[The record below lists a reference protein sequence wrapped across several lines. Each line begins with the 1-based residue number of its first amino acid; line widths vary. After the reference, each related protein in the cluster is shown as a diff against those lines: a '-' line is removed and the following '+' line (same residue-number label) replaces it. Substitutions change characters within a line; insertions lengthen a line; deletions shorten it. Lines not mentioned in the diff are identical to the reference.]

1 MTELQ
6 IITNPSKSFI
16 NSPKWSLIKSEQIKH
31 ANFILLPKE
40 LLLKEREKV
49 LKFLKNI
56 KFFSLSVFMYI
67 YSKAT
72 AFLTLPIL
80 VDRPLI
86 YNIYFTKVSSKT
98 IRNTNDVDG
107 SQPNT
112 HLNILHFL
120 KN

>member
-1 MTELQ
+1 M
-6 IITNPSKSFI
+6 IVNKKRTNKTREVYT
-16 NSPKWSLIKSEQIKH
+16 SPQRVIVKK
-31 ANFILLPKE
+31 
-40 LLLKEREKV
+40 EKV

-56 KFFSLSVFMYI
+56 KFFSLSVTQMHFMYI

-86 YNIYFTKVSSKT
+86 YNIYFTKVSSKA

>member
-1 MTELQ
+1 M
-6 IITNPSKSFI
+6 
-16 NSPKWSLIKSEQIKH
+16 
-31 ANFILLPKE
+31 
-40 LLLKEREKV
+40 LKEREKV

-56 KFFSLSVFMYI
+56 KLFSLSVTQMHFMYI

-86 YNIYFTKVSSKT
+86 YNIYFTKVSSKA

>member
-1 MTELQ
+1 M
-6 IITNPSKSFI
+6 
-16 NSPKWSLIKSEQIKH
+16 
-31 ANFILLPKE
+31 NFCAK
-40 LLLKEREKV
+40 KREKV

-56 KFFSLSVFMYI
+56 KFFSLSVTQMHFMYI

-86 YNIYFTKVSSKT
+86 YNIYFTKVSSKA
-98 IRNTNDVDG
+98 IRNTNDVDS

-120 KN
+120 KKLGNIERHVLPASELQCLDHEKINLICM

>member
-1 MTELQ
+1 MIVNKKRTNKTREVYTSLQ
-6 IITNPSKSFI
+6 RVIVKR
-16 NSPKWSLIKSEQIKH
+16 
-31 ANFILLPKE
+31 
-40 LLLKEREKV
+40 EREKV